1 MENLEH
7 RVEQFPI
14 TEYFESPQEW
24 QEFSQKVTDRFNEL
38 IAQGKT
44 DISFDIIVAVY
55 TEYGENYPELDM
67 RFTYYS
73 EMTEEEIEQKK
84 REDEKYAKDCAI
96 EELLNTFEIDSMTW
110 HSVKQSELL
119 SNMLLSGEL
128 VFKKK
133 ERVV

>member
-44 DISFDIIVAVY
+44 DISFDIIVDVY

-67 RFTYYS
+67 RFRYYS

>member
-7 RVEQFPI
+7 RIEHFPI
-14 TEYFESPQEW
+14 TEYFESPREW
-24 QEFSQKVTDRFNEL
+24 QEFSQEVTDRFNEL
-38 IAQGKT
+38 ISLGKT
-44 DISFDIIVAVY
+44 DISFDIIIDIY
-55 TEYGENYPELDM
+55 TEYGENYPELGM
-67 RFTYYS
+67 RFRYFS

-84 REDEKYAKDCAI
+84 KKDEKFAKDCAV

-119 SNMLLSGEL
+119 SNMLLSGDL

-133 ERVV
+133 EVL